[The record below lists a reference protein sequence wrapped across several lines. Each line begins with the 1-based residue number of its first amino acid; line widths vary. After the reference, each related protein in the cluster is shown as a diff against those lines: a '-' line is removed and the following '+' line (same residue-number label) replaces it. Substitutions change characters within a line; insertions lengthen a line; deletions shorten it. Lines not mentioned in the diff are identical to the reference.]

1 MSLVDQVKQA
11 LQKAIE
17 RTRSQANLAQKSGV
31 AASSIN
37 CFFSGKR
44 DIANMT
50 LYTFEKLFPDLRITF
65 FRDEWPVAQSPPNN
79 SLEQYSVGARKIA
92 AIYDSMTE
100 EGQLELMA
108 QAGALRERHPKNN
121 HDEAKAAG

>member
-1 MSLVDQVKQA
+1 MSLSGQVKQA
-11 LQKAIE
+11 LIKAV
-17 RTRSQANLAQKSGV
+17 SAAGNKLALAKKTGV
-31 AASSIN
+31 PQSSIN
-37 CFFSGKR
+37 LFSSGKR
-44 DIANMT
+44 DVANMT

-100 EGQLELMA
+100 EGRLELMA

-121 HDEAKAAG
+121 HDTVHKAG